1 VWVGQEEIKIGQGII
16 GSRYLGEEGAIIDN
30 IKAGKKCFEVIL
42 ACNNIE
48 TTLVYIENLVFGF
61 KFFFRQKMFF
71 LLLAV
76 VLVLSHRV
84 VVVVWFNHGNSM
96 ITAAGFVFFN
106 KFFVKRFINSG
117 ICRHVKNLDQDEV
130 CLLVIGID

>member
-1 VWVGQEEIKIGQGII
+1 MWVGQEEIKIGQGI
-16 GSRYLGEEGAIIDN
+16 GRYLGRGAIIDN

-61 KFFFRQKMFF
+61 KFFFPSKNVCF

-84 VVVVWFNHGNSM
+84 VVIVWFSHGNSM
-96 ITAAGFVFFN
+96 ITAAGFVFF
-106 KFFVKRFINSG
+106 K
-117 ICRHVKNLDQDEV
+117 
-130 CLLVIGID
+130 